1 MNVYYVGKVSVL
13 NLTLTGTSQST
24 LTKSCY
30 RVVEES
36 YVFYHYAELLNSKM
50 ASDQQRRQFEYE
62 GLNSDVNIGALIYI
76 LLHL

>member
-1 MNVYYVGKVSVL
+1 
-13 NLTLTGTSQST
+13 
-24 LTKSCY
+24 
-30 RVVEES
+30 VVEES